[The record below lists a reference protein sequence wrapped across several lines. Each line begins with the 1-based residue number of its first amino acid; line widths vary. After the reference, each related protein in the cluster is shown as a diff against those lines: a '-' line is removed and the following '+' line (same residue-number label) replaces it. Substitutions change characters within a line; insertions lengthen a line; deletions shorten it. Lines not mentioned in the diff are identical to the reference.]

1 MEQSGSFPNWTRRN
15 FMSVLAGTPFVLQ
28 SRNVYGA
35 DADKAITFPARS
47 EFELKGTYLNAA
59 FTHPMSKGSHRE
71 VTRFLNE
78 RLMNRRNPQGYD
90 GFDRRDA
97 QNAFAKLINATA
109 EEIAWVPSTMFGEN
123 MIVSGLELART
134 GAHVITDAFHFQ
146 GSLHMYKQLE
156 KKGLKL
162 SIIQPKENRIEIE
175 QIEKAITPNTRLIAV
190 SLVSATT
197 GFQHDLK
204 KLCAMAHA
212 NGVLVYADIIQAAGA
227 VPIDVRDSE
236 VDFCSTATYKWRM
249 GDFGIGFL
257 YVRKDRLP
265 LLERTFYGYRQ
276 IKSSATHFLPFD
288 TPGADVFESEPK
300 EDMSGHFEV
309 GTFANEGIVALR
321 YSLDFLNRAGVNKIT
336 EYRMPMIQAL
346 QRELPKNGFMPL
358 TPEGSTSPIVCFAL
372 KDAYKKIKPILDQAD
387 VNIQVYEHYIRISP
401 SFYNDMND
409 VDKLVEVLR
418 RN

>member
-1 MEQSGSFPNWTRRN
+1 MEKQESFPTWSRRN
-15 FMSVLAGTPFVLQ
+15 FMSVLAGTPLLLQ
-28 SRNVYGA
+28 SGNTKEP
-35 DADKAITFPARS
+35 DAQKEINFPARS

-59 FTHPMSKGSHRE
+59 FTHPMSKGSFKE
-71 VTRFLNE
+71 VSRFLNE
-78 RLMNRRNPQGYD
+78 RLMNRRNSEGYD

-97 QNAFAKLINATA
+97 LNHFARLINATP

-123 MIVSGLELART
+123 MIVSGLDLARS

-146 GSLHMYKQLE
+146 GSLHMYTQLE

-175 QIEKAITPNTRLIAV
+175 AIENAITPQTKLIAV

-204 KLCAMAHA
+204 KLCAMAHTH
-212 NGVLVYADIIQAAGA
+212 NILVYADIIQAAGA
-227 VPIDVRDSE
+227 IPIDVQATG
-236 VDFCSTATYKWRM
+236 VDFCASATYKWLM

-257 YVRKDRLP
+257 YVRKDRLH

-276 IKSSATHFLPFD
+276 IKSSESHFLPFD
-288 TPGADVFESEPK
+288 SPGKNIFESEAK
-300 EDMSGHFEV
+300 EDTGGHFEV

-321 YSLDFLNRAGVNKIT
+321 YSLDFLNRAGVENIT
-336 EYRMPMIQAL
+336 QYRMPMIQAL
-346 QRELPKNGFMPL
+346 QQALPKNGFIPL
-358 TPEGSTSPIVCFAL
+358 TPENSESPIICFAL
-372 KDAYKKIKPILDQAD
+372 KDAYKKIKTRLDLAD
-387 VNIQVYEHYIRISP
+387 INIQVYEHYIRISP

-409 VDKLVEVLR
+409 IDNLVEVLKR
-418 RN
+418 S

>member
-1 MEQSGSFPNWTRRN
+1 
-15 FMSVLAGTPFVLQ
+15 MSVLAGVPFALQ
-28 SRNVYGA
+28 SGNIYGT
-35 DADKAITFPARS
+35 DADQTIIFPARS

-59 FTHPMSKGSHRE
+59 YTHPMSKGSHRE

-78 RLMNRRNPQGYD
+78 RLMNRRNPKGYD
-90 GFDRRDA
+90 AFDRREA
-97 QNAFAKLINATA
+97 QNAFAKLINANG

-123 MIVSGLELART
+123 MIVSGLQLAHT

-175 QIEKAITPNTRLIAV
+175 QIEKAITPNTKLIAI

-212 NGVLVYADIIQAAGA
+212 NSVLVYADIIQAAGA
-227 VPIDVRDSE
+227 VPIDVRDSG
-236 VDFCSTATYKWRM
+236 VDFCASATYKWLM

-288 TPGADVFESEPK
+288 IPGTPVFESEPK

-309 GTFANEGIVALR
+309 GTFANEGIVALQ
-321 YSLDFLNRAGVNKIT
+321 YSLDFLNRTGVDKIT
-336 EYRMPMIQAL
+336 QYRLPMIQVL
-346 QRELPKNGFMPL
+346 QQELPKIGFLPL
-358 TPEGSTSPIVCFAL
+358 TPQDSTSPIVCFAL
-372 KDAYKKIKPILDQAD
+372 KDAYKKIKPLLDEAD
-387 VNIQVYEHYIRISP
+387 INIQVYENYIRISP

-418 RN
+418 RG